1 MEELLA
7 ELDKLPTEST
17 EPVEMLPELDETLE
31 QESLDAK
38 KAIRDKVEKIETEY
52 SNKAEFMNRIESISV
67 NVASEFMKVALLP
80 VDHDYRT
87 RSECVGM

>member
-7 ELDKLPTEST
+7 ELDNLPAEST

-38 KAIRDKVEKIETEY
+38 KAIRDKVEKIESEY
-52 SNKAEFMNRIESISV
+52 NSKAEFMNRIFSSSV
-67 NVASEFMKVALLP
+67 NVLSGFMKVGLLP
-80 VDHDYRT
+80 DDHDYET

>member
-17 EPVEMLPELDETLE
+17 EPVEMLPELDETVE

-38 KAIRDKVEKIETEY
+38 KAIRDEVEKIETEY
-52 SNKAEFMNRIESISV
+52 NSKTEFMNRIDSISV
-67 NVASEFMKVALLP
+67 NVASGFMKVALIP
-80 VDHDYRT
+80 VDHDYRA
-87 RSECVGM
+87 RSEGVGM

>member
-1 MEELLA
+1 MEELFA
-7 ELDKLPTEST
+7 ELDNLPAEST
-17 EPVEMLPELDETLE
+17 ESVEMLPELDETLE

-52 SNKAEFMNRIESISV
+52 NSKTEFKNRIDSISV
-67 NVASEFMKVALLP
+67 NVLSGLMNVVLLP
-80 VDHDYRT
+80 DDHDYRA

>member
-7 ELDKLPTEST
+7 ELDKLPAEST
-17 EPVEMLPELDETLE
+17 EPVEILPELDETVE

-52 SNKAEFMNRIESISV
+52 SSTTEFMNRIDSISV
-67 NVASEFMKVALLP
+67 NVASGFAKVALLP
-80 VDHDYRT
+80 VDHDYRA
-87 RSECVGM
+87 RSEVIGM

>member
-7 ELDKLPTEST
+7 ELDNLPAEST

-38 KAIRDKVEKIETEY
+38 KAIRDKVEKIEDEYNSKTEF
-52 SNKAEFMNRIESISV
+52 KNRIFSLSV
-67 NVASEFMKVALLP
+67 NVLSGFMKVGLLP
-80 VDHDYRT
+80 VDHDYET
-87 RSECVGM
+87 CSECVGM

>member
-7 ELDKLPTEST
+7 ELDKLPAEST
-17 EPVEMLPELDETLE
+17 EPVEILPELDETVE

-52 SNKAEFMNRIESISV
+52 NSKAEFMNRIDSISV
-67 NVASEFMKVALLP
+67 NVLNGFAKVALLP
-80 VDHDYRT
+80 VDHDYRA
-87 RSECVGM
+87 RSEVIGM

>member
-7 ELDKLPTEST
+7 ELDKLPAEST
-17 EPVEMLPELDETLE
+17 EPVEILPKLDETLE

-52 SNKAEFMNRIESISV
+52 SSTTEFMNRIDSISV
-67 NVASEFMKVALLP
+67 NVASGFAKVALLP
-80 VDHDYRT
+80 VDHDYRA
-87 RSECVGM
+87 RSEVIGM

>member
-1 MEELLA
+1 MEELFA
-7 ELDKLPTEST
+7 ELDNLSEEST

-52 SNKAEFMNRIESISV
+52 NSKAEFKNRIDSISV
-67 NVASEFMKVALLP
+67 NVLSGFMKVGLLP
-80 VDHDYRT
+80 VDHDYET
-87 RSECVGM
+87 CSECVGM

>member
-7 ELDKLPTEST
+7 ELDKLPAEST

-52 SNKAEFMNRIESISV
+52 SSTTEFMNRIDSISV
-67 NVASEFMKVALLP
+67 NVASGFAKVALLP
-80 VDHDYRT
+80 VDHDYRA
-87 RSECVGM
+87 RSEVIGM